1 MLKHN
6 DSATEL
12 LTILQEECAE
22 VIQEASKIKRFGQT
36 SENINRLTKEVG
48 DLVCMI
54 ELLQEWEVVSYSGV
68 EDARQEKLQK
78 LKIWSNLLLNEN
90 ETMTGKQ
97 AQQNYCNTVEE
108 MIEYQERKRE
118 QAQDRRNG

>member
-78 LKIWSNLLLNEN
+78 LKIWSNLFLNEN
-90 ETMTGKQ
+90 EAMMGKQ
-97 AQQNYCNTVEE
+97 SQQNDCNTIEE
-108 MIEYQERKRE
+108 IIEYQERKRE

>member
-22 VIQEASKIKRFGQT
+22 VIQEASKIKRFGQ
-36 SENINRLTKEVG
+36 ERVNIDRLAKEVG

-54 ELLQEWEVVSYSGV
+54 ELLQEWEVISYSAV
-68 EDARQEKLQK
+68 EESRQQKLEKLK
-78 LKIWSNLLLNEN
+78 VWSNLFSEEDTSTYYDDVVVSEN
-90 ETMTGKQ
+90 
-97 AQQNYCNTVEE
+97 
-108 MIEYQERKRE
+108 
-118 QAQDRRNG
+118 

>member
-36 SENINRLTKEVG
+36 SENIDRLAKEVG

-54 ELLQEWEVVSYSGV
+54 ELLQEWEVVSYSAI

-78 LKIWSNLLLNEN
+78 LKIWSNLFLDEY
-90 ETMTGKQ
+90 E
-97 AQQNYCNTVEE
+97 
-108 MIEYQERKRE
+108 EYQERKRE

>member
-22 VIQEASKIKRFGQT
+22 VIVEISKVKRFGQ
-36 SENINRLTKEVG
+36 EKKNIDRLAKEVG

-54 ELLQEWEVVSYSGV
+54 ELLQNWEVVSHSAV
-68 EDARQEKLQK
+68 EDARQEKYSK
-78 LKIWSNLLLNEN
+78 LRRWSNLFNDESDDVSYSYTSSRTRISEN
-90 ETMTGKQ
+90 
-97 AQQNYCNTVEE
+97 
-108 MIEYQERKRE
+108 
-118 QAQDRRNG
+118 

>member
-36 SENINRLTKEVG
+36 SENINRLAKEVG

-54 ELLQEWEVVSYSGV
+54 ELLQEWEVVSYSAV

-97 AQQNYCNTVEE
+97 AQQNNCSTIEE

>member
-36 SENINRLTKEVG
+36 SENINRLAKEVG

-54 ELLQEWEVVSYSGV
+54 ELLQEWEVVSYSAV

-78 LKIWSNLLLNEN
+78 LKVWSNLLLKEN
-90 ETMTGKQ
+90 ETMTRKQ
-97 AQQNYCNTVEE
+97 AQQNDCNTIEE
-108 MIEYQERKRE
+108 MIEFQERKRE

>member
-36 SENINRLTKEVG
+36 SENTDRLAKEVG

-54 ELLQEWEVVSYSGV
+54 
-68 EDARQEKLQK
+68 
-78 LKIWSNLLLNEN
+78 
-90 ETMTGKQ
+90 
-97 AQQNYCNTVEE
+97 
-108 MIEYQERKRE
+108 
-118 QAQDRRNG
+118 

>member
-22 VIQEASKIKRFGQT
+22 VIQEASKIKRFGQ
-36 SENINRLTKEVG
+36 ERVNIDRLAKEVG

-54 ELLQEWEVVSYSGV
+54 ELIQEWEVISYSAV
-68 EDARQEKLQK
+68 EESRQQKLEKLK
-78 LKIWSNLLLNEN
+78 VWSNLFSSEEERSLYYDDIVVSEN
-90 ETMTGKQ
+90 
-97 AQQNYCNTVEE
+97 
-108 MIEYQERKRE
+108 
-118 QAQDRRNG
+118 

>member
-22 VIQEASKIKRFGQT
+22 VIQEASKVKRFGQNA
-36 SENINRLTKEVG
+36 ENLDRLAKEIG

-54 ELLQEWEVVSYSGV
+54 QLVQDWQLVAPSDIETNS
-68 EDARQEKLQK
+68 AAKKEKLK
-78 LKIWSNLLLNEN
+78 VWSNLFED
-90 ETMTGKQ
+90 TH
-97 AQQNYCNTVEE
+97 
-108 MIEYQERKRE
+108 
-118 QAQDRRNG
+118 D

>member
-36 SENINRLTKEVG
+36 SENTDRLAKEVG

-54 ELLQEWEVVSYSGV
+54 ELLQEWEVVSCSAI

-78 LKIWSNLLLNEN
+78 LKVWSNLFFNEN
-90 ETMTGKQ
+90 E
-97 AQQNYCNTVEE
+97 
-108 MIEYQERKRE
+108 EYQKRKRE

>member
-36 SENINRLTKEVG
+36 SENTDRLAKEVG

-54 ELLQEWEVVSYSGV
+54 ELLQEWEVVSYSAI

-78 LKIWSNLLLNEN
+78 LKIWSNLFLDEY
-90 ETMTGKQ
+90 E
-97 AQQNYCNTVEE
+97 
-108 MIEYQERKRE
+108 EYQERKRE

>member
-97 AQQNYCNTVEE
+97 TQQNGCNTIEE
-108 MIEYQERKRE
+108 MIEYQERKRK

>member
-90 ETMTGKQ
+90 ETMTRKQ
-97 AQQNYCNTVEE
+97 AQQSDCNTIEE